1 MQWETFRSGVI
12 PVQGLTS
19 THYNEDLE
27 VSPIEGKHK
36 IALTWLD
43 EGSAISRKFQQ
54 EQETYRHAIKRSAFT
69 DERVDQVRWQA

>member
-1 MQWETFRSGVI
+1 MQLGTFRSGAI
-12 PVQGLTS
+12 LVQDLTS
-19 THYNEDLE
+19 THDNEDLE

-43 EGSAISRKFQQ
+43 EGSAISRKFRR

-69 DERVDQVRWQA
+69 DQ